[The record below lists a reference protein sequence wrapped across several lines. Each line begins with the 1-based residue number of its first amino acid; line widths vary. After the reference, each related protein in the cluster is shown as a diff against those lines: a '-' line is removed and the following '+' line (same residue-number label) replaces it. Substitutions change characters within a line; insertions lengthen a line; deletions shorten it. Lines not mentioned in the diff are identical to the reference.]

1 MSEENDLVFQV
12 VIVDCYLEDYDDEE
26 EDELEVKRFNIYE
39 MNQGIDVSL
48 TCSIWDEFGIATY
61 YHDWFPPPPTGSAIA
76 SVGFGY
82 YSFETGSSDN
92 TNDAPIIMMQKFL
105 VLNNEIMTIK

>member
-39 MNQGIDVSL
+39 MNQGEVEDS
-48 TCSIWDEFGIATY
+48 
-61 YHDWFPPPPTGSAIA
+61 
-76 SVGFGY
+76 
-82 YSFETGSSDN
+82 
-92 TNDAPIIMMQKFL
+92 
-105 VLNNEIMTIK
+105 NEI